1 MALQAGVSPEGQ
13 KLFIAISKTIQDI
26 TWNGANIVVF
36 NNVTIRPPYKVDN
49 VHGNTESGAY
59 RHVKKVVRI
68 LIKYLNEQDY
78 TCDTKAYMFL
88 NLLAALNSCF
98 Y

>member
-36 NNVTIRPPYKVDN
+36 DNVTIRPPYKVDN

-59 RHVKKVVRI
+59 RHVKKVVCKRR
-68 LIKYLNEQDY
+68 
-78 TCDTKAYMFL
+78 MFL
-88 NLLAALNSCF
+88 VLVNNIPIVTCIYFLI
-98 Y
+98 